1 MRYFLHLSRL
11 TKNNVDI
18 YNVGTSQKSV
28 LYPATTAK
36 FKSGDDEMTKMT
48 GGQAVV
54 QALQAENVS
63 HVFGLIGSAG
73 MEIFDALF
81 DAPSIKFIG
90 VRDERTGVHM
100 ADGYARASGRAG
112 VFLAGQN
119 GPGATNL
126 VTGLA
131 QAHAAYSPVV
141 ALAGSLSSAHIYRD
155 AFQEV
160 DQQSL
165 FKPITKKTWTLTQ
178 TSRIPEMMREAFSTA
193 LTARRGPVVLNLPRD
208 LLAETTDI
216 SDADAPEGRRF
227 EGGYTA
233 SKELLN
239 KAAELLRKAKRPLIL
254 AGGGVK
260 NSRCHEY
267 VLSLAE
273 HLDSPVVMSPGHG
286 DAIPCTHRLYGGQV
300 GPRGNQV
307 ASDLARSADV
317 ILALGTRIG
326 FNTTFYS
333 YDNIN
338 KEAQIIQVDAD
349 PSAIGRFFPVKLGL
363 VGSAREIASDLDL
376 MLQGHRVDADVSNW
390 TKAFVEARAD
400 MLTKKDL
407 AAGTGEDPLQPSFL
421 FKTLRDILP
430 DDTMYTMD
438 AGTLCLQATDNL
450 RYCQPPALFTPLD
463 FGLVGFSYACGL
475 GVKLACPARTVVSL
489 MGDGGFGMAHS
500 EIGTAV
506 ENGINTVCIVM
517 NNGCWGAEKAYQRDF
532 FGQRYIG
539 ADVPNPPYDKLA
551 ELWGA
556 AGFRVD
562 RAADLAETVKKAIAC
577 GRPAV
582 VDVQV
587 DPEALYSFRRDS
599 FKHRAGAKG

>member
-1 MRYFLHLSRL
+1 M
-11 TKNNVDI
+11 
-18 YNVGTSQKSV
+18 
-28 LYPATTAK
+28 TT
-36 FKSGDDEMTKMT
+36 MT

-54 QALQAENVS
+54 EALKAEGVS

-81 DAPSIKFIG
+81 DAKTVRFIG

-100 ADGYARASGRAG
+100 ADGYARASGKAG

-131 QAHAAYSPVV
+131 QAYAAYSPVV

-165 FKPITKKTWTLTQ
+165 FKPITKKTLMLTQ
-178 TSRIPEMMREAFSTA
+178 TARVPEMVREAFRVAMSQ
-193 LTARRGPVVLNLPRD
+193 RRGPVLLNLPRD
-208 LLAETTDI
+208 LLADSAEFAETPSRT
-216 SDADAPEGRRF
+216 GRQF
-227 EGGYTA
+227 EGAFTG
-233 SKELLN
+233 SRELLEQ
-239 KAAELLRKAKRPLIL
+239 AATLLKGAKRPLVL

-260 NSRCHEY
+260 NSGVHQLVIE
-267 VLSLAE
+267 LAE
-273 HLDSPVVMSPGHG
+273 ALQAPIAMSPGHG
-286 DAIPCTHRLYGGQV
+286 DAIPCTHRLYAGQV
-300 GPRGNQV
+300 GPRGNVV
-307 ASDLARSADV
+307 ASDLARRADV
-317 ILALGTRIG
+317 ILALGTRLG

-333 YDNIN
+333 YDNLN
-338 KEAQIIQVDAD
+338 KDARIIQVEAD
-349 PSAIGRFFPVKLGL
+349 PTAIGRFFPVNVGVVGMAGEVSRDLRGL
-363 VGSAREIASDLDL
+363 
-376 MLQGHRVDADVSNW
+376 LQGHSVATEVRDW
-390 TKAFVEARAD
+390 TDAFVKARSVFLEKRD
-400 MLTKKDL
+400 SD
-407 AAGTGEDPLQPSFL
+407 AGEGADPLQPGFL
-421 FKTLRDILP
+421 FKTLRNVLP

-438 AGTLCLQATDNL
+438 AGTLCLQGTDNM
-450 RYCQPPALFTPLD
+450 RYVQPPALFTPLD

-475 GVKLACPARTVVSL
+475 GVKMAQPKRTVVSL

-532 FGQRYIG
+532 FGERYIG
-539 ADVPNPPYDKLA
+539 ADVPNPPYDRLA

-556 AGFRVD
+556 RGFRVD
-562 RAADLAETVKKAIAC
+562 RAADLAKTVAEAVAC
-577 GRPAV
+577 GKPAI
-582 VDVQV
+582 VDVKV
-587 DPEALYSFRRDS
+587 DPNALYSFRRDS
-599 FKHRAGAKG
+599 FKHRAQNKA